1 MDYIRFV
8 ASRSDEVFRFRSP
21 SRLWNCLFLALL
33 KHLQKHKHPPGLVQ
47 RLTVFCRTDL
57 YGRLGLHTV
66 LHACLHMVSPRAGH
80 GPHGLFNCPETHL
93 SSIIRSA
100 RLSAVQCG
108 RRLGI
113 KICPPEVSSSIP
125 SHSEKYLILANPRQ
139 IVRMWNTQ
147 LHDCRLKP
155 DQKEVLSGYLSSTE
169 ETLGEPEHGWWA
181 VVMRCRHRRRTYMV
195 WMGLFCAALSLSL
208 LMLCSSH

>member
-1 MDYIRFV
+1 MDGL
-8 ASRSDEVFRFRSP
+8 DCTP
-21 SRLWNCLFLALL
+21 SYTLVYTWLALWL
-33 KHLQKHKHPPGLVQ
+33 AMG
-47 RLTVFCRTDL
+47 
-57 YGRLGLHTV
+57 
-66 LHACLHMVSPRAGH
+66 
-80 GPHGLFNCPETHL
+80 HGLFNCPEAHL

-108 RRLGI
+108 RRPGI

-139 IVRMWNTQ
+139 IVRMWNTHLQ
-147 LHDCRLKP
+147 DCRLKP

-169 ETLGEPEHGWWA
+169 ETLGAHSLRWTWTR
-181 VVMRCRHRRRTYMV
+181 MMSRRNEVPPPPPHIY
-195 WMGLFCAALSLSL
+195 GLDGAFLCCPLSL